1 MTAIVSWLASLLTT
15 PFASTKRWMPTRQ
28 AVGRSRNTALPRWSL
43 AMMPIASPPILHRE
57 NCTAARDRGAYEPD
71 KLMGYAVTV
80 YIGKLLICD
89 KCWR

>member
-1 MTAIVSWLASLLTT
+1 
-15 PFASTKRWMPTRQ
+15 
-28 AVGRSRNTALPRWSL
+28 
-43 AMMPIASPPILHRE
+43 MMPIASPPILHRE